1 MGHRH
6 QCVVREWQLF
16 SCQEWSPGCGIHG
29 TMLGI
34 SVLARPGLFSVED
47 AGTLASVSLIDKVI
61 WLRLSVSVG
70 ICLNLDDLRTQ

>member
-1 MGHRH
+1 
-6 QCVVREWQLF
+6 
-16 SCQEWSPGCGIHG
+16 
-29 TMLGI
+29 MLGI

-70 ICLNLDDLRTQ
+70 ICLNLDELRTQ